1 MEICKAWF
9 AGRLGQLSCSSATDQ
24 EILLCLSILKCV
36 VMYNYVPPGALVP
49 FITCVCCV
57 VNLPSV
63 AGDAWDTMRKLMGT
77 HLGHSALYQ
86 LCQMV
91 QVLSLQSTVDTTPCR
106 AGPAVRGGPGTRARR
121 HLLHRTESVGPGQ
134 DPGAEVLSHDGAA
147 GVQHRPGQPP
157 PGRALRGGSP
167 GEHIKRV

>member
-49 FITCVCCV
+49 FITCVCCL

-77 HLGHSALYQ
+77 HSALYQ

-91 QVLSLQSTVDTTPCR
+91 QVLNLQY
-106 AGPAVRGGPGTRARR
+106 
-121 HLLHRTESVGPGQ
+121 
-134 DPGAEVLSHDGAA
+134 
-147 GVQHRPGQPP
+147 
-157 PGRALRGGSP
+157 
-167 GEHIKRV
+167 